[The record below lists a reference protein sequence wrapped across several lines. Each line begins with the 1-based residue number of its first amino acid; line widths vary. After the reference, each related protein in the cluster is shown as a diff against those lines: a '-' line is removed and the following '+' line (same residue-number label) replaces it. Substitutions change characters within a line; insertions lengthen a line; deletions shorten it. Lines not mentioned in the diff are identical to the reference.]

1 MRLYWFLYSLIMD
14 VIRTV
19 LKNVAVSK
27 LTRPVS
33 DLWDSYANQRRRRP
47 NTTLYGRQR
56 QPQRN
61 FVEAEVP
68 QKRST
73 PRRKQPAVPEGLI
86 EQAAEQLEAGLD
98 QYKVQLNLIGEG
110 IEPDIAHD
118 AVILAMKR
126 KR

>member
-1 MRLYWFLYSLIMD
+1 MYWFLYSLIMD
-14 VIRTV
+14 IIRTV

-33 DLWDSYANQRRRRP
+33 EMWDSYANQRRKRP

-61 FVEAEVP
+61 FIEP
-68 QKRST
+68 QKRSSSSH
-73 PRRKQPAVPEGLI
+73 RQPAVPEDLVK
-86 EQAAEQLEAGLD
+86 QAAEQLSSGLD
-98 QYKVQLNLIGEG
+98 QYKVELNLIGDG

-118 AVILAMKR
+118 AVTLAMKR
-126 KR
+126 NR